1 VKVFYFIY
9 FLLLKKYK
17 FMPLDDLDF
26 KNKKPIFHKV
36 EKFHLVSPLYSIISF
51 LLFIFLQLPD
61 I

>member
-1 VKVFYFIY
+1 
-9 FLLLKKYK
+9 
-17 FMPLDDLDF
+17 MPLDDLDF